1 MLFCSQLC
9 DLCTQ
14 VEKIAR
20 AQGIVERTELDSML
34 QFFKAQGYVLYF
46 PQLPAMADLVILDPE
61 WLAKIFSSV
70 VSFRDTGIDDNGF
83 IKRDVLCATWSHV
96 DERMRDKL
104 LTLLHHFGIC
114 LPVGDGAL
122 QLFPCKLPIGE
133 PDETAWASSPGPG
146 ERQLTYTVMFPSCVP
161 PPFFSD
167 TTVYMFR
174 NRAEVAEDGNFAQTW
189 RYYANHI
196 LDNFR
201 LKSVG
206 CRHCAAAAATPAP
219 GDSKQLLHRV
229 HIELIP
235 HRRTLVVTVRG
246 AHACCM
252 VRQVGNMLNNVVRK
266 FEGLG
271 TIELDTLLCPGCFM
285 QGSKDPHRFS
295 AKQLAS
301 GDDVTS
307 ASNGRVICRNAH
319 HLGDASAV
327 LTGDV
332 NDSCLPTATLRP
344 KSNRDRYDF
353 SGCPRMF
360 IMLPVNRDGL
370 SFDRDLRLFAS
381 SLVHDGFAGHLLCE
395 FPDGYHLTQAP
406 GYRLRQPVEFMREY
420 GVHVLAVL
428 RLLRHVAG
436 STVSP
441 QYATRTRAVTKTIDA
456 LLRDMSA
463 RFPGVRDAG
472 AGLSPDDV
480 IALVQRGGRRVTREH
495 LRRFF
500 HVTDSPDAFGPLR
513 RLHYGDQVMWL
524 CNEHFRQMRVLTIG
538 TVQVEAHV
546 ESVA

>member
-1 MLFCSQLC
+1 VS
-9 DLCTQ
+9 Q

-46 PQLPAMADLVILDPE
+46 PQLPDMADLVILDPE

-83 IKRDVLCATWSHV
+83 MKRDALCATWSHV

-114 LPVGDGAL
+114 LPVGDGTL

-133 PDETAWASSPGPG
+133 PDETAWSSSPAPG
-146 ERQLTYTVMFPSCVP
+146 ERQLTYTVTFPSCVP
-161 PPFFSD
+161 PPFFGD
-167 TTVYMFR
+167 LTVYMFR
-174 NRAEVAEDGNFAQTW
+174 NRAEVAEDGDFAQTW

-206 CRHCAAAAATPAP
+206 CRHCVAAAAAAP
-219 GDSKQLLHRV
+219 PGESEPLLHRV
-229 HIELIP
+229 HVELIP
-235 HRRTLVVTVRG
+235 HRRTLIVTVRG

-252 VRQVGNMLNNVVRK
+252 VRQVVDMLNNVVRK

-295 AKQLAS
+295 AKQLTS
-301 GDDVTS
+301 EDDDVTS
-307 ASNGRVICRNAH
+307 SSDARIICRNAH
-319 HLGDASAV
+319 VLGDARTV
-327 LTGDV
+327 LTGAV

-344 KSNRDRYDF
+344 KSDRDRYDF

-381 SLVHDGFAGHLLCE
+381 SLVYDGFAGHLLCE

-420 GVHVLAVL
+420 GPHVLAVL

-441 QYATRTRAVTKTIDA
+441 QYATRTRAVTKTIDN
-456 LLRDMSA
+456 LLRDMAA
-463 RFPGVRDAG
+463 RFPGTRDVAV
-472 AGLSPDDV
+472 GLSPDDV
-480 IALVQRGGRRVTREH
+480 IALVHRGGRLVSREQ

-513 RLHYGDQVMWL
+513 RLYYGDQEMWL

-538 TVQVEAHV
+538 TVHVDAHV

>member
-1 MLFCSQLC
+1 MLH
-9 DLCTQ
+9 
-14 VEKIAR
+14 
-20 AQGIVERTELDSML
+20 
-34 QFFKAQGYVLYF
+34 FFKAQGYVMYF
-46 PQLPAMADLVILDPE
+46 PQLPDMADLVILDPE

-83 IKRDVLCATWSHV
+83 IARDALCATWSHV

-114 LPVGDGAL
+114 LPVGDGSI

-133 PDETAWASSPGPG
+133 PDETEWPISPASTD
-146 ERQLTYTVMFPSCVP
+146 RQLTYTVTLPGCVP
-161 PPFFSD
+161 PPFFGD
-167 TTVYMFR
+167 LTVYVFR
-174 NRAEVAEDGNFAQTW
+174 NRAEVADNDGSAQTW

-196 LDNFR
+196 IDNFR

-206 CRHCAAAAATPAP
+206 CRHCDAGASTSS
-219 GDSKQLLHRV
+219 GDNKERLHRV

-235 HRRTLVVTVRG
+235 HRRTLLVTVRG

-252 VRQVGNMLNNVVRK
+252 IMQVVDMLNNVVRK

-271 TIELDTLLCPGCFM
+271 TIELDTLLCSGCYM
-285 QGSKDPHRFS
+285 QGSKEPHRFS

-301 GDDVTS
+301 AGDDATS
-307 ASNGRVICRNAH
+307 PSDGRVICRNAH
-319 HLGDASAV
+319 VFPDVGAV
-327 LTGDV
+327 LKGVV
-332 NDSCLPTATLRP
+332 NDSCLPTSTLRP
-344 KSNRDRYDF
+344 KSDRDRYDF

-370 SFDRDLRLFAS
+370 SFDSDLRLFAS
-381 SLVHDGFAGHLLCE
+381 SLVYDGFAGHLLCE

-406 GYRLRQPVEFMREY
+406 GYRLRQPVEFMREH
-420 GVHVLAVL
+420 GALVLAVL

-456 LLRDMSA
+456 LLGDMRT
-463 RFPGVRDAG
+463 RFPGVREPA
-472 AGLSPDDV
+472 AGLSPDELV
-480 IALVQRGGRRVTREH
+480 ALVRRVGRRVTRDQ

-513 RLHYGDQVMWL
+513 RLYYGDHVMWL
-524 CNEHFRQMRVLTIG
+524 CNEHFRQMRVITIA
-538 TVQVEAHV
+538 TAQVEAHV